1 MDLALILSA
10 GLLGLVGA
18 PHCTAMCSAP
28 CAAVTRRCGAGT
40 PRSALAGFMTGR
52 LLGYAA
58 GGAAVATGVL
68 AFGALGRF
76 APVLRP
82 LWTVVH
88 AAALALGLW
97 LLCTG
102 RQPAWWNGT
111 ARVPAPVSA
120 ALPGGWQRMRAPTR
134 AGVAGAMWLAL
145 PCGLLQ
151 SALLIA
157 ALASTAMHGAAAM
170 AAFAI
175 TSSVGLG
182 VYPALCSTRMSG
194 ARASAWA
201 VRVAG
206 LALAVTSGWALG
218 HGLWQ
223 RVADFCST
231 V

>member
-28 CAAVTRRCGAGT
+28 CTAVTRGCGAAA
-40 PRSALAGFMTGR
+40 PRSVFAGFMTGR

-68 AFGALGRF
+68 AFGAIGKF
-76 APVLRP
+76 VPVLRP
-82 LWTVVH
+82 LWTVAH

-102 RQPAWWNGT
+102 RQPAWWNGA

-120 ALPGGWQRMRAPTR
+120 ALPGGWQRLRAPTR

-157 ALASTAMHGAAAM
+157 ALASSAVHGAAAM

-182 VYPALCSTRMSG
+182 VYPALWSTRGSG
-194 ARASAWA
+194 AGASQWA
-201 VRVAG
+201 VRAAG

-223 RVADFCST
+223 RVADLCLT
-231 V
+231 A

>member
-28 CAAVTRRCGAGT
+28 CAAVTRGCGAGT

-88 AAALALGLW
+88 AAVLALGLW

-102 RQPAWWNGT
+102 RQPSWWNGT
-111 ARVPAPVSA
+111 ARVPVPEPA
-120 ALPGGWQRMRAPTR
+120 ALPGGWQRMRAPAR

-157 ALASTAMHGAAAM
+157 ALASTAVHGAAAM

-182 VYPALCSTRMSG
+182 PHSAVPACPAPGRVRGRYAWPALRWRSRRAGRSG
-194 ARASAWA
+194 TACGNASRIFA
-201 VRVAG
+201 
-206 LALAVTSGWALG
+206 
-218 HGLWQ
+218 
-223 RVADFCST
+223 
-231 V
+231 